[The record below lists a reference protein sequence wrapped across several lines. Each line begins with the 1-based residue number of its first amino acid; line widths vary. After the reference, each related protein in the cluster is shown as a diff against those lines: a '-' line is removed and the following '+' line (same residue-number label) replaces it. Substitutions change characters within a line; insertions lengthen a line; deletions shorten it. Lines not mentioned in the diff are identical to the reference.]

1 MNDLINALSNLLS
14 NVILPNLRSVQAR
27 QAEQMEQS
35 ARVEA
40 AITELRQHIEL
51 QFNHMN
57 SQLNH
62 NYEELTRLRDA
73 LIVLKLEQASLANQ
87 KLNLIH

>member
-1 MNDLINALSNLLS
+1 MNDLISALSNLLS
-14 NVILPNLRSVQAR
+14 NVILPTLRSVQTR

-40 AITELRQHIEL
+40 AIVDLRQHIEL

-57 SQLNH
+57 VQLNH
-62 NYEELTRLRDA
+62 NFDELTRLRDA
-73 LIVLKLEQASLANQ
+73 LIVLKLEQATLAGQ
-87 KLNLIH
+87 RPNLIH